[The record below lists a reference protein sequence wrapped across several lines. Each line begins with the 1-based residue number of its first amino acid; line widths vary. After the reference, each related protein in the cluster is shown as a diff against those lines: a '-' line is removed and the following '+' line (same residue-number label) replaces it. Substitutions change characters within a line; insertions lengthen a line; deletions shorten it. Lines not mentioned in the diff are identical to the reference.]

1 MTSLPDAALYR
12 LLTWLSPSFPV
23 GAFSYSQ
30 GLEAAIEARLVACE
44 ASMAGW
50 LEDSLDGG
58 PLWSDAVIFA
68 RAHDAGMANRHVGLL
83 EVASFATA
91 FQPSAELRM
100 ESLAQGEAFMAA
112 AAQAWPCT
120 SLETLRQVA
129 GARVPYP
136 VAVAVAAAGHGI
148 NDRAALHA
156 WLHAGVSNL
165 VSAAIR
171 LVPLGQNQGQRLLAG
186 VEAAI
191 VGARDAA
198 LRQPLSR
205 LTTNCLMADIC
216 SMNHEIQHTR
226 LFRS

>member
-30 GLEAAIEARLVACE
+30 GIEAAVEARLISSE
-44 ASMAGW
+44 RSMAGW
-50 LEDSLDGG
+50 LQDSLAGG

-68 RAHDAGMANRHVGLL
+68 RAHDAGTANRHMSLL

-91 FQPSAELRM
+91 FQPAAELRM
-100 ESLAQGEAFMAA
+100 ETLAQGEAFMTATS
-112 AAQAWPCT
+112 QAWPCQA
-120 SLETLRQVA
+120 LETLRQVA
-129 GARVPYP
+129 GMRVPYP

-148 NDRAALHA
+148 NNRAALHA
-156 WLHAGVSNL
+156 WLHAAVSNL

-191 VGARDAA
+191 DDTRDAA
-198 LRQPLSR
+198 IRQPLSR

-216 SMNHEIQHTR
+216 SMKHETQHTR